1 MNLPQ
6 KFALRFKMYPKMTV
20 YFPYPERKNILW
32 DLQIPLSFFLFWKKG
47 GWVRDV
53 KVIAQTPIFS
63 NHQKGYLDF
72 SFAASS
78 ERCLCMTTHEWGLLK
93 IETPTWTIC
102 FYFLRVSRA
111 NWKAWWSLRIF
122 PSKKSLKKEIEVCSY
137 RSSTSLS
144 FSKDLKKQCCWM
156 ERWFFSSKNV

>member
-1 MNLPQ
+1 M
-6 KFALRFKMYPKMTV
+6 FMHDHTWMGA
-20 YFPYPERKNILW
+20 
-32 DLQIPLSFFLFWKKG
+32 
-47 GWVRDV
+47 
-53 KVIAQTPIFS
+53 
-63 NHQKGYLDF
+63 
-72 SFAASS
+72 
-78 ERCLCMTTHEWGLLK
+78 LK

-156 ERWFFSSKNV
+156 ERWFFFPRKTTTMFSSRKTVLIHNFSTARHLHKECHCKKSHIIPETLFLTNRKDRSFHFSQESEGNKKPYWNP